1 MLNVGLTGG
10 IACGKT
16 TVAQMFVRH
25 GACLIDLDKLA
36 QAIVAPQLPAWQEI
50 VELFGNN
57 ILLVDGSINR
67 NKLAKIVF
75 TDKEKLKKLNNIV
88 HPRVLG
94 EWSKSL
100 GDIEK
105 KNKKAIVIS
114 EVPLLFEANLQNMV
128 DLSILVVISPEE
140 QINRLMTRNGLTEE
154 EAKKRLESQL
164 PIEEKIKMADIVIEN
179 RGAPAETEKI
189 VAKVWKELLIREENK
204 RKNYFGG
211 K

>member
-25 GACLIDLDKLA
+25 GAGLIDLDKLA
-36 QAIVAPQLPAWQEI
+36 QAVVAPQLPAWQEI

-75 TDKEKLKKLNNIV
+75 SDKEKLKKLNNVV
-88 HPRVLG
+88 HPRVLA

-128 DLSILVVISPEE
+128 DLSILVVITSAE
-140 QINRLMTRNGLTEE
+140 QINRLMTRNDLTED
-154 EAKKRLESQL
+154 EAKKRLASQL

-179 RGAPAETEKI
+179 RGAPVETEKI

-204 RKNYFGG
+204 REK
-211 K
+211 

>member
-16 TVAQMFVRH
+16 TVAQMIVRH
-25 GACLIDLDKLA
+25 GAYLIDLDKLE
-36 QAIVAPQLPAWQEI
+36 QDVVAPQLAAWQEI

-57 ILLVDGSINR
+57 ILLVDGNINR

-75 TDKEKLKKLNNIV
+75 SDKEKLKELNSIV

-94 EWSKSL
+94 AWSTSL

-114 EVPLLFEANLQNMV
+114 EVPLLFEENLQNKV
-128 DLSILVVISPEE
+128 DLSILVVITPVE
-140 QINRLMTRNGLTEE
+140 QINRLMTRNDLTED
-154 EAKKRLESQL
+154 EAKKRLTSQL

-179 RGAPAETEKI
+179 KNATAETEKI
-189 VAKVWKELLIREENK
+189 VAKVWKELLILEENK
-204 RKNYFGG
+204 RK

>member
-25 GACLIDLDKLA
+25 GAYLIDLDKLA
-36 QAIVAPQLPAWQEI
+36 QDVVVPQLPAWQEI
-50 VELFGNN
+50 VELFGDN
-57 ILLVDGSINR
+57 ILLVDGNINR

-75 TDKEKLKKLNNIV
+75 ADKEKLKKLNGIV
-88 HPRVLG
+88 HPRILA
-94 EWSKSL
+94 EWSQSL
-100 GDIEK
+100 GAIEK

-114 EVPLLFEANLQNMV
+114 EVPLLFEENLQKMV
-128 DLSILVVISPEE
+128 DLSILVVITPEE
-140 QINRLMTRNGLTEE
+140 QINRLMVRNDLTEE
-154 EAKKRLESQL
+154 EAKRRLQSQL

-179 RGAPAETEKI
+179 RGAQADTEKI

-204 RKNYFGG
+204 RKG
-211 K
+211 

>member
-25 GACLIDLDKLA
+25 GAYLIDLDKLA
-36 QAIVAPQLPAWQEI
+36 QAVVAPQLPAWQEI
-50 VELFGNN
+50 IELFGDN
-57 ILLVDGSINR
+57 IFLVDGNINR

-75 TDKEKLKKLNNIV
+75 SDKEKLKKLNAIV
-88 HPRVLG
+88 HPRVLA

-100 GDIEK
+100 KAIEK

-114 EVPLLFEANLQNMV
+114 EVPLLFEENLQKMV
-128 DLSILVVISPEE
+128 DLSILVVITPEE
-140 QINRLMTRNGLTEE
+140 QINRLMMRNDLTED
-154 EAKKRLESQL
+154 EAKKRLQSQL
-164 PIEEKIKMADIVIEN
+164 PIAEKIKMADIVIEN
-179 RGAPAETEKI
+179 KGAPAETEKI

-204 RKNYFGG
+204 RKS
-211 K
+211 

>member
-25 GACLIDLDKLA
+25 GAGLIDLDKLA
-36 QAIVAPQLPAWQEI
+36 QAVVAPQLPAWQEI

-75 TDKEKLKKLNNIV
+75 SDKEKLKKLNNVV
-88 HPRVLG
+88 HPRVLA

-128 DLSILVVISPEE
+128 DLSILVVITSAE
-140 QINRLMTRNGLTEE
+140 QINRLMTRNDLTED
-154 EAKKRLESQL
+154 EAKKRLASQL

-179 RGAPAETEKI
+179 RGAPVETEKI
-189 VAKVWKELLIREENK
+189 VAKVWKELLIREENND
-204 RKNYFGG
+204 RK
-211 K
+211 KCCD